1 MSENESSN
9 EQAIPFDLY
18 ADLEDAY
25 DKAGKDGETEITETL
40 DAFGLWDESEKLPAK
55 QMLCA
60 WQAIN
65 GDVAQQRELAWCFDW
80 SSEPQEERN
89 RRFDRPRLAIY
100 WYEKAAE
107 AGDALAQC
115 NLGCIYCSDE
125 DVEIWN
131 GHRGVYWREKAT
143 AQKVPEAM
151 LGLADCLDC
160 GRCCKGGVDL
170 VRAKALREEAEKV
183 KREKGEEK

>member
-1 MSENESSN
+1 M
-9 EQAIPFDLY
+9 F
-18 ADLEDAY
+18 
-25 DKAGKDGETEITETL
+25 
-40 DAFGLWDESEKLPAK
+40 
-55 QMLCA
+55 CA

-115 NLGCIYCSDE
+115 NVGVIYCSDE
-125 DVEIWN
+125 NVEMWN
-131 GHRGVYWREKAT
+131 GHRGVYWLEKAA

-151 LGLADCLDC
+151 LGLAACLCC
-160 GRCCKGGVDL
+160 GRCCKGGTDL
-170 VRAKALREEAEKV
+170 ARATALMEEAEKV
-183 KREKGEEK
+183 KHEEGEEK